1 MIKPGNYY
9 FSPSAISLT
18 LNAAS
23 GAFTASETVM
33 ASAVAGAVMKV
44 ASRLVTSRERV
55 LVLGYGAQL
64 QHRQFN
70 MALHN
75 TVLGYPGN
83 KFADDDI
90 YVYMR
95 LDASNNGSTG
105 EMVFL
110 PYELDYDG
118 TILTNGTPKVYESIE
133 YGSRTEG
140 EDVIYFL
147 LNENTEN
154 VSELTYYYI
163 HIATIAAP
171 QGGKRTW
178 KESLQCGQLDTAKG
192 NDEKSDSTLEKM
204 FKLVNNVIHVLLPLD
219 KLTFQKSGTE
229 AYIDHILTLTVSSA
243 ETAMEWI
250 SDTAVA
256 TTASIASF
264 VSEKIGELD
273 SRFFRKDT
281 DDASPFSATFGA
293 LSTAKMKQPD
303 GSVSDGSFSS
313 DGKTDLATSGE
324 DTSIGGNLDVKGD
337 ADVEGAL
344 HVKKDLSIDK
354 NIFVGGN
361 VGSELKPI
369 LLAFINFLKSD
380 NYKNENL
387 FGEGFMLTNDNGNG
401 QSSLVVDNILVRMKA
416 IFNELE
422 IRKISYAGGN
432 IIFSHA
438 GSRISLVKPIYKKI
452 ASVNGSSVVLVN
464 LASVDGTTMKMEGE
478 SYLNGTTLNI
488 DTSGEEILSYR
499 CYIKK
504 DDGTTETKNW
514 WKIDDQAKCQTFN
527 IEEGTHYN
535 AENTYYW
542 RRVVGIGS
550 EKPDGSDEIYDFVD
564 LSAADCDGGSDEPKE
579 GDSIVQMGNRTDTSR
594 QGFISI
600 EVYSEDGSAPSFKVY
615 KNVSDYS
622 LVDKQRIVLSPKET
636 SLVVNKFSIET
647 NYDVQR
653 VPMFRGDWADIEDRR
668 CYYYDVV
675 MHNGSTWLC
684 VYPESGTNGTTEE
697 PSETSSY
704 WKVYAKQGATGR
716 GILSV
721 QEYYL
726 ATDKSEGV
734 TNEDEGF
741 TTEVQSTTAEKPY
754 LWNYE
759 LTILTDNTYSKT
771 DAQMVGMYTEDGN
784 GIHSIVNYYLSTN
797 KADGI
802 TTGTAGW
809 TTSVQSIDADKPY
822 LWNYEKITY
831 TKGEP
836 TKTDPH
842 IIGFFGTSAAMLVCT
857 PSLISIPTDT
867 DGRVLE
873 DYEQEI
879 SLSLYAGGKKISI
892 SAFSV
897 NESGYSK
904 YIAQEGALSINSAT
918 LGGATVT
925 GSNLTLGG
933 SLQKVEGTRL
943 VFQDGVV
950 KITQA
955 SVDSAVVKVYK
966 DAILTEKDAQI
977 YAYGYNDGGFKY
989 EGYADIRIQRQYVAK
1004 DGEDGKNGE
1013 DGLDGDDGISMYLDN
1028 TAVLFTQ
1035 DVKDANVITPSSV
1048 DVNVNVVMGK
1058 TPVTTGVSVFLLSAE
1073 NFNKTG
1079 VKIDGTKITLS
1090 ANGIQTY
1097 QEDEKSYFCE
1107 QGSVT
1112 FTVIYRGLISTLT
1125 LRWLLNAIG
1134 KFKTTVEGDVETSI
1148 ASKLVH
1154 GVNDGKVQT
1163 IEQVGEYIRSSSE
1176 AVTTLS
1182 KTVDGVVKS
1191 VTELEITADG
1201 LTARV
1206 EDNEDNYSRI
1216 SQRVDNI
1223 ALKVGTSPNLFYNAF
1238 FDRNLTEVLGGTL
1251 PDAAVG
1257 LRADDNALYGKRVL
1271 SFGYGYF
1278 AGNHRTGFMGAD
1290 TKGYGVFLREGT
1302 YTFKVRARVTNS
1314 YTQGDAG
1321 IILAWDDT
1329 PNMETYSSSKI
1340 LQKISLSDT
1349 SYNVYSYNFT
1359 LTTGRYVAFYLYF
1372 ADVSVGG
1379 EGLQILVDAVSLKN
1393 GNGDE
1398 GFDAGNDSSSAGEAV
1413 GTMGE
1418 MLYDTGI
1425 DIERRKITFTADNF
1439 VYRNNKGETTALLD
1453 ESGNM
1458 TIAGVYN
1465 NEVNDIT
1472 EDNASN
1478 YGYYLLASKIFFL
1491 DPLKCPAVVRINIA
1505 NLSKIILPIAYNG
1518 NEPPA
1523 LTTYI
1528 EGSKA
1533 GESKVHHTLEEMR
1546 QCIGKKIWL
1555 IRGEQLQGVNF
1566 ALQTGGHEDSYSPN
1580 LLMHVS
1586 DNMGDFADV
1595 KGAVNL
1601 VESATIGHTIT
1612 GSDYAYRNYVLEC
1625 KMGIYNGY
1633 ECIYWE
1639 VRVSGIRL
1647 T

>member
-33 ASAVAGAVMKV
+33 ASAVAGAAMKV

-55 LVLGYGAQL
+55 LILGYGAQL

-83 KFADDDI
+83 KFANDDI

-95 LDASNNGSTG
+95 LDASNNGSTS

-118 TILTNGTPKVYESIE
+118 TILTDGTPKVYESIE

-140 EDVIYFL
+140 EDIIYFL

-154 VSELTYYYI
+154 VSGLTYYYI

-178 KESLQCGQLDTAKG
+178 KEVLQCGQLDTAKG

-204 FKLVNNVIHVLLPLD
+204 FKLVNNVIHVLLPFD

-229 AYIDHILTLTVSSA
+229 AYIDHIVKLTVSSA

-313 DGKTDLATSGE
+313 DGKTDLATSGA
-324 DTSIGGNLDVKGD
+324 DTSIGGDLDVKGD

-344 HVKKDLSIDK
+344 HVKKDLSVDK

-369 LLAFINFLKSD
+369 LLAFINFLTSD

-401 QSSLVVDNILVRMKA
+401 QSSLVVDNLFVRMKA

-488 DTSGEEILSYR
+488 DTSSEEILSYR

-504 DDGTTETKNW
+504 DDGTTETRNW

-594 QGFISI
+594 QGFIAI

-622 LVDKQRIVLSPKET
+622 LADKQRIVISPKDT
-636 SLVVNKFSIET
+636 SIVANKISIET
-647 NYDVQR
+647 SYDTQR
-653 VPMFRGDWADIEDRR
+653 VPMFRGDWENVDNHA

-675 MHNGSTWLC
+675 MYDGATWLC
-684 VYPESGTNGTTEE
+684 TYPEKGINGVLSTQER
-697 PSETSSY
+697 PSETALY
-704 WKVYAKQGATGR
+704 WKPYAQRGKNGA
-716 GILSV
+716 
-721 QEYYL
+721 
-726 ATDKSEGV
+726 
-734 TNEDEGF
+734 
-741 TTEVQSTTAEKPY
+741 
-754 LWNYE
+754 
-759 LTILTDNTYSKT
+759 
-771 DAQMVGMYTEDGN
+771 
-784 GIHSIVNYYLSTN
+784 
-797 KADGI
+797 
-802 TTGTAGW
+802 
-809 TTSVQSIDADKPY
+809 
-822 LWNYEKITY
+822 
-831 TKGEP
+831 
-836 TKTDPH
+836 
-842 IIGFFGTSAAMLVCT
+842 SAAVAFCSPPML
-857 PSLISIPTDT
+857 IIPTDT
-867 DGRVLE
+867 KGVAIQDYDKELQFGISVDGVNLVVKKVEIVEEGWSSYIVRKGTLKASSSSASVSGSAITLKAQNVSGSSLNLRAQDGFSTDMETASISVNIAAGKAIE
-873 DYEQEI
+873 DRSIQLKITGADADGNEYTSDCSIQITKQYVSKDGKDGKDGIAI
-879 SLSLYAGGKKISI
+879 SLSTTSIIWEQDEDDEKIIKPSAYVIEVIANKGGDPIT
-892 SAFSV
+892 
-897 NESGYSK
+897 SG
-904 YIAQEGALSINSAT
+904 I
-918 LGGATVT
+918 TVEA
-925 GSNLTLGG
+925 
-933 SLQKVEGTRL
+933 V
-943 VFQDGVV
+943 DGYNYNHKEVV
-950 KITQA
+950 A
-955 SVDSAVVKVYK
+955 DSRTIVVPT
-966 DAILTEKDAQI
+966 DGI
-977 YAYGYNDGGFKY
+977 YTYNDGGIYKFY
-989 EGYADIRIQRQYVAK
+989 TNGYIDINVTY
-1004 DGEDGKNGE
+1004 NGRT
-1013 DGLDGDDGISMYLDN
+1013 
-1028 TAVLFTQ
+1028 TAFQ
-1035 DVKDANVITPSSV
+1035 
-1048 DVNVNVVMGK
+1048 VNW
-1058 TPVTTGVSVFLLSAE
+1058 
-1073 NFNKTG
+1073 
-1079 VKIDGTKITLS
+1079 
-1090 ANGIQTY
+1090 Y
-1097 QEDEKSYFCE
+1097 
-1107 QGSVT
+1107 
-1112 FTVIYRGLISTLT
+1112 
-1125 LRWLLNAIG
+1125 LNALG
-1134 KFKTTVEGDVETSI
+1134 TFKTTIKGDVEESI
-1148 ASKLVH
+1148 AQKLTY
-1154 GVNDGKVQT
+1154 GLGDGNVQT
-1163 IEQVGEYIRSSSE
+1163 IEEVGRYIRSSSE

-1206 EDNEDNYSRI
+1206 EDNEKNYSQI

-1238 FDRNLTEVLGGTL
+1238 FDRNLTEVWGGTL
-1251 PDAAVG
+1251 PENAVG
-1257 LRADDNALYGKRVL
+1257 LISDDNALYGKRAL

-1278 AGNHRTGFMGAD
+1278 TGNHRTGFMGAD

-1314 YTQGDAG
+1314 YTKGDAG
-1321 IILAWDDT
+1321 IMLVWDDT
-1329 PNMETYSSSKI
+1329 PNMVHYSSSKI
-1340 LQKISLSDT
+1340 LQNITVEST
-1349 SYNVYSYNFT
+1349 EYNVFSYRFT

-1372 ADVSVGG
+1372 MDISVAS

-1393 GNGDE
+1393 GNGNE
-1398 GFDAGNDSSSAGEAV
+1398 GFDAGNDSSSAGEAID
-1413 GTMGE
+1413 TMGE

-1425 DIERRKITFTADNF
+1425 DIEHKKITFTSDNF
-1439 VYRNNKGETTALLD
+1439 VYRNNKGEATALLD

-1472 EDNASN
+1472 DANAN
-1478 YGYYLLASKIFFL
+1478 KYGVHTNHLFYL
-1491 DPLKCPAVVRINIA
+1491 DPLKCPAVIRMNING
-1505 NLSKIILPIAYNG
+1505 LSKIILPVAYNG
-1518 NEPPA
+1518 NTPPK

-1533 GESKVHHTLEEMR
+1533 GNSVIPHSLEEMR

-1555 IRGEQLQGVNF
+1555 LRGENLMDKLIELQS
-1566 ALQTGGHEDSYSPN
+1566 GGGANSERPN

-1586 DNMGDFADV
+1586 DNMGDLANV
-1595 KGAVNL
+1595 AGSVNL
-1601 VESATIGHTIT
+1601 VESAAIGHKISGT
-1612 GSDYAYRNYVLEC
+1612 DYASRNFIFEC
-1625 KMGIYNGY
+1625 KMGVYNGF

-1647 T
+1647 V